1 MGGSQN
7 YAQLGPKSSRPPNFR
22 PSGTHLSR
30 CRARRPIAAARGQ
43 TAAVVQKDRSG
54 PFDLLIPQLEHFN
67 WSDSVQIDLSQV
79 KHVDT
84 SALSLIFEFKRNAKR
99 NNQIVTINTPPKN
112 LLKLAKLYGVEDL
125 I

>member
-1 MGGSQN
+1 MSLNIEFEPNLWKLSGSIT
-7 YAQLGPKSSRPPNFR
+7 YDEI
-22 PSGTHLSR
+22 PS
-30 CRARRPIAAARGQ
+30 
-43 TAAVVQKDRSG
+43 
-54 PFDLLIPQLEHFN
+54 LIEKTKNFN
-67 WSDSVQIDLSQV
+67 WSDSIQVDFSQV

>member
-1 MGGSQN
+1 MNLTLWKLSGSIT
-7 YAQLGPKSSRPPNFR
+7 YDEI
-22 PSGTHLSR
+22 PSVIEKT
-30 CRARRPIAAARGQ
+30 
-43 TAAVVQKDRSG
+43 KN
-54 PFDLLIPQLEHFN
+54 FN

>member
-1 MGGSQN
+1 MTR
-7 YAQLGPKSSRPPNFR
+7 SR
-22 PSGTHLSR
+22 
-30 CRARRPIAAARGQ
+30 A
-43 TAAVVQKDRSG
+43 
-54 PFDLLIPQLEHFN
+54 LIEKTKNFN

>member
-1 MGGSQN
+1 MPLNIEFESKLLKLSGSIT
-7 YAQLGPKSSRPPNFR
+7 YEDI
-22 PSGTHLSR
+22 PS
-30 CRARRPIAAARGQ
+30 
-43 TAAVVQKDRSG
+43 
-54 PFDLLIPQLEHFN
+54 LIEKTKNFN

-99 NNQIVTINTPPKN
+99 HNQIVTIYTPPKN

>member
-1 MGGSQN
+1 MT
-7 YAQLGPKSSRPPNFR
+7 KS
-22 PSGTHLSR
+22 
-30 CRARRPIAAARGQ
+30 RA
-43 TAAVVQKDRSG
+43 
-54 PFDLLIPQLEHFN
+54 LIEKTKNFN

>member
-1 MGGSQN
+1 
-7 YAQLGPKSSRPPNFR
+7 LKK
-22 PSGTHLSR
+22 
-30 CRARRPIAAARGQ
+30 
-43 TAAVVQKDRSG
+43 QKN
-54 PFDLLIPQLEHFN
+54 FN

>member
-1 MGGSQN
+1 MPLNIEFESNLWKLSGSIT
-7 YAQLGPKSSRPPNFR
+7 Y
-22 PSGTHLSR
+22 
-30 CRARRPIAAARGQ
+30 
-43 TAAVVQKDRSG
+43 DE
-54 PFDLLIPQLEHFN
+54 IPRVIEKTKNFN